1 MSGDYQEPLTG
12 DLVDGA
18 LSNIDALK
26 DTVIKAINQAFRDY
40 YLNTADPHKMC
51 PGRGAALTPFFE
63 GINQPPRLDATG
75 GFWSR
80 SWFKSSD
87 RCTFGSVRFIWP
99 MPYSDNT
106 LQDLIARYEAIV
118 DACDREA
125 RKTSKFGL
133 LLKERIAPLITA
145 EAMMAALSSSEIAL
159 EAVRAEESLEPEPTA
174 HTPRAAPETHEPSMT
189 LVPAGAGVGFSG
201 YPGQAYPASPPG
213 GFYQPQQYPQPYP
226 AAYPIGMG
234 MPTWQAGSPFM
245 MMPPG
250 HPGMGMGA
258 YPTHPPTTPPVHH
271 TFVIQTAGTTDSA
284 ASASRPAG
292 RQLPRSGGGKP
303 DRAAVVYGDAYG
315 AAEAAGRRSF
325 RREGSTH
332 SLGR

>member
-26 DTVIKAINQAFRDY
+26 YTVIKAINQAFRDY

-99 MPYSDNT
+99 MAHSDNT

-159 EAVRAEESLEPEPTA
+159 DAVRADERSAPEPD
-174 HTPRAAPETHEPSMT
+174 PETHAFST
-189 LVPAGAGVGFSG
+189 ALVHAGAGTGASFSG
-201 YPGQAYPASPPG
+201 HPGQAHPGFSAS
-213 GFYQPQQYPQPYP
+213 GFCQPQYPHQPYP

-234 MPTWQAGSPFM
+234 MPTWQAGSPVM
-245 MMPPG
+245 MMSPG
-250 HPGMGMGA
+250 HPGMGIGA
-258 YPTHPPTTPPVHH
+258 YPSHPPAPPAQTTL
-271 TFVIQTAGTTDSA
+271 VIHTAGAADSA

-292 RQLPRSGGGKP
+292 RQLPRNGGGKP
-303 DRAAVVYGDAYG
+303 GRAAVVHTDAY
-315 AAEAAGRRSF
+315 ARATRSTL
-325 RREGSTH
+325 RREGSSH
-332 SLGR
+332 SLGTSY